1 MTLTSEPASNPAVVG
16 PYTFP
21 EHLPAWPRRRMHH
34 VFAEDGRAVVA
45 AMDAGLKYGVRPG
58 LGDARA
64 AVRRIVDGGIDAIL
78 AGIGFARATAGQLG
92 GRGLILALDS
102 EIPSAGYG
110 VEQAVRYGADAV
122 ELKVFPGNPDRT
134 VLGELRELAAEADR
148 WGMPLMAEPI
158 PVSFAATESHTVTN
172 VANGA
177 RISAEAGA
185 DFVKAQFV
193 GGVEKFAEVIAA
205 CPVPL
210 LALGGPM
217 KPTPR
222 DALQLAYDAVSA
234 GARGV
239 VFGRNI
245 VEAERP
251 DLMVAALVEVVHG
264 GASVEAAARQLNP
277 PL

>member
-1 MTLTSEPASNPAVVG
+1 MTLTARPLPG
-16 PYTFP
+16 PHTFP

-34 VFAEDGRAVVA
+34 VFAPDGRAVVA
-45 AMDAGLKYGVRPG
+45 ALDAGLKYGVKPG
-58 LGDARA
+58 LGDART
-64 AVRRIVDGGIDAIL
+64 AVRRIVDGGIDAVL
-78 AGIGFARATAGQLG
+78 AGIGFARATAGELG

-110 VEQAVRYGADAV
+110 VKQAVRYGADAL
-122 ELKVFPGNPDRT
+122 ELKVFPGNPERT
-134 VLGELRELAAEADR
+134 LLGELRELAAEADR

-158 PVSFAATESHTVTN
+158 PVSFAATEAHTVTN

-193 GGVEKFAEVIAA
+193 GTVEEFAEVVAT
-205 CPVPL
+205 CPAPL
-210 LALGGPM
+210 LALGGPV

-222 DALQLAYDAVSA
+222 DALQLAHDAVSA

-251 DLMVAALVEVVHG
+251 DLMVAALVEIVHG
-264 GASVEAAARQLNP
+264 GASVDAAVKQLNAA
-277 PL
+277 L

>member
-1 MTLTSEPASNPAVVG
+1 MTTTG

-34 VFAEDGRAVVA
+34 VFAPDGKAVVA
-45 AMDAGLKYGVRPG
+45 ALDAGLKYGVKPG

-64 AVRRIVDGGIDAIL
+64 AVRRIVDGGIDAVL
-78 AGIGFARATAGQLG
+78 AGIGFARATAGELG

-102 EIPSAGYG
+102 EVPSAGYG
-110 VEQAVRYGADAV
+110 VAQAVRYGADAL
-122 ELKVFPGNPDRT
+122 ELKVFPGNPERSL
-134 VLGELRELAAEADR
+134 LGELRELAAEADR

-158 PVSFAATESHTVTN
+158 PVGFAATEAHTVPN
-172 VANGA
+172 IANGA

-185 DFVKAQFV
+185 DFVKAQFAGTV
-193 GGVEKFAEVIAA
+193 EEFAGVVET

-210 LALGGPM
+210 LALGGPVR
-217 KPTPR
+217 PTPR
-222 DALQLAYDAVSA
+222 DALQLAHDAVAA

-251 DLMVAALVEVVHG
+251 DLMVAALVEIVHG
-264 GASVEAAARQLNP
+264 GASVDAAAKHLNA

>member
-1 MTLTSEPASNPAVVG
+1 MTVTAHPQ
-16 PYTFP
+16 
-21 EHLPAWPRRRMHH
+21 AWPRRRMHH
-34 VFAEDGRAVVA
+34 VFAPDGRAVVA
-45 AMDAGLKYGVRPG
+45 ALDAGLKYGVKPG

-64 AVRRIVDGGIDAIL
+64 AVRRIVD
-78 AGIGFARATAGQLG
+78 G

-110 VEQAVRYGADAV
+110 VEQAVRYGADAL

-158 PVSFAATESHTVTN
+158 PVSFAAAEAHTVPN

-177 RISAEAGA
+177 RIAAEAGA

-193 GGVEKFAEVIAA
+193 GTVEEFAGVVST

-210 LALGGPM
+210 LALGGPV

-222 DALQLAYDAVSA
+222 DALQLAHDAVAA
-234 GARGV
+234 GAHGV
-239 VFGRNI
+239 VYGRNI

-251 DLMVAALVEVVHG
+251 DLMVEALVEIVHG
-264 GASVEAAARQLNP
+264 GASVDAAAKHLNA